1 MCLVNMKTDVILT
14 LAFPSFGGSW
24 AAGLCSGSSTGDE
37 SGMSIRLAAWT
48 WAESGTTVGGGSI
61 STKTWSFG
69 CSWVELRVS
78 EGSVATD
85 ESEISEMKG
94 HWIRQ
99 LGYNQ
104 YRAIIP
110 RIQYQQSDRSG
121 FKYDKFLTTLSLTFH
136 IYKRTVKIP
145 MSLGNKW
152 DHDVRCLGHNWSST
166 NDCTYYWSPR
176 VILNNHGCR
185 SQDFYQDLVNRS
197 YVLIALPHCV
207 NQGKP

>member
-1 MCLVNMKTDVILT
+1 MCLVNMKTDGILT

-24 AAGLCSGSSTGDE
+24 DAGLCSGSSIGDE

-48 WAESGTTVGGGSI
+48 WAESGTTVGGSSI

-69 CSWVELRVS
+69 CSWAELRVS

-104 YRAIIP
+104 YRVIISTI
-110 RIQYQQSDRSG
+110 RYLQSDSSG
-121 FKYDKFLTTLSLTFH
+121 LKYDKFITTLSLTFH
-136 IYKRTVKIP
+136 IYKRTVKIF

-152 DHDVRCLGHNWSST
+152 DHDVMCLWHNWSST
-166 NDCTYYWSPR
+166 NDYTYYWSLR
-176 VILNNHGCR
+176 VILNNRGCR
-185 SQDFYQDLVNRS
+185 SHVCQDLVDRS
-197 YVLIALPHCV
+197 SVLIALSHCV
-207 NQGKP
+207 NQEKP